1 MKLLKYL
8 PLAFLFL
15 FTSCD
20 LNMQPI
26 SEIGEGN
33 FYKNSQEI
41 NAAVVACYNGL
52 QAPMEY
58 EWMVSELRSDNS
70 RLYNTATTSTDNTL
84 LFDFDQAKVS
94 ATSQR
99 VYDYWKLVYHNIAR
113 CNTVL
118 TPKNI
123 NIVDDARLKNQFEGE
138 ARFIRGYHYFN
149 LVRIFGPV
157 FIVSERISADQARQM
172 DRNTVEEVYQ
182 FILDDLKAAVEKLP
196 ASYEPAE
203 KGRITSWAAKTLL
216 VKVYMTLGKIDTET
230 RDLLFDIYQNSGHK
244 LLNSYASIY
253 DINNELNDEIIF
265 TIRYKSGGLGLG
277 SPFGNRFAPQQ
288 SGSSVINGDGNGY
301 NYPSSNLV
309 TAYTS
314 ADTRKDVTLA
324 VNYVNDKGQTIDRR
338 YVKKFLSP
346 VAVKDDGDKDWPVLR
361 FADVVLL
368 YAEVMNELEG
378 VSAALPYLNQTR
390 VRAGI
395 PAVTEVSLPNKHAMR
410 MAIERERRLEFA
422 YENQRWFDLIRT
434 GRVLEVINTHYMNED
449 YYAEL
454 TGVGP
459 LKENNIL
466 LPIPQKEIDINPAVI
481 TQNPGY

>member
-216 VKVYMTLGKIDTET
+216 AKVYMTLGKIDTET